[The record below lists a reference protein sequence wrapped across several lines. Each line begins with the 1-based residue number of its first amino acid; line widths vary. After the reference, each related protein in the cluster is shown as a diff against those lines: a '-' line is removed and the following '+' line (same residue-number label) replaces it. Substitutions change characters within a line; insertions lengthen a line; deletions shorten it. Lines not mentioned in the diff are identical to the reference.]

1 MSDPTS
7 QEPSKAQELYLE
19 FQKESHESRLGNPS
33 RMYGVVEDLF
43 IHLRALESET
53 ASLRAQLAETRE
65 IIASQCFNVGHSM
78 YPVYKLSNRDCGG
91 SSEWGENK
99 CSRCGKSETWQYD
112 F

>member
-7 QEPSKAQELYLE
+7 QEPSMAEILL
-19 FQKESHESRLGNPS
+19 S
-33 RMYGVVEDLF
+33 EDLKYWRVECPDEWIMDRF
-43 IHLRALESET
+43 IKKAKSLESET

>member
-1 MSDPTS
+1 MRDPTT
-7 QEPSKAQELYLE
+7 QEPSKADILWQAVQFRSRRFDGYLHPHAVSELRDYA
-19 FQKESHESRLGNPS
+19 KT
-33 RMYGVVEDLF
+33 
-43 IHLRALESET
+43 LESEA
-53 ASLRAQLAETRE
+53 ASLRAQLAEARE

-99 CSRCGKSETWQYD
+99 CSRCGKSESWQYD